1 MMRYYEDLV
10 VGTKDCFGSHLV
22 TREEVIDFACKYD
35 PQPFHLSDEGAAGTY
50 FGKLAASG
58 WHTAAMVMGMVVEHI
73 QGGEPLASMGSPG
86 VDELR
91 WLRPVYPGDVLR
103 VEIELMDKRR
113 SQSRRDMG
121 ISRSRYAVFNQ
132 RDEQVM
138 SMIGNAL
145 MVVRHPDAPID

>member
-1 MMRYYEDLV
+1 MRYYEDLV
-10 VGTKDCFGSHLV
+10 VGTTDRFGACLV
-22 TREEVIDFACKYD
+22 TRDEVIDFASKYD
-35 PQPFHLSDEGAAGTY
+35 AQPFHLSDEGAAGTY

-91 WLRPVYPGDVLR
+91 WIKPVYPGDTLR
-103 VEIELMDKRR
+103 VEIELIDKRR

-121 ISRSRYAVFNQ
+121 ISRSRYVVFNQ
-132 RDEQVM
+132 HDEQVM

-145 MVVRHPDAPID
+145 MIVRDPDAPID

>member
-1 MMRYYEDLV
+1 MRYYEDLV
-10 VGTKDCFGSHLV
+10 VGTKDCFGNCLV
-22 TREEVIDFACKYD
+22 TREEVIDFASKYD
-35 PQPFHLSDEGAAGTY
+35 AQPFHLSDEGAAGTY

-91 WLRPVYPGDVLR
+91 WIKPVYPGDTLR
-103 VEIELMDKRR
+103 VEIELIDKRR

-121 ISRSRYAVFNQ
+121 ISRSRYSVFNQ
-132 RDEQVM
+132 HDEQVM

-145 MVVRHPDAPID
+145 MIVRDPDAPID